1 MQAPCHARRLYIW
14 RALAGSS
21 AFVSRLRATH
31 FDAAPHTRG
40 ATRHC
45 RRAGGSAPC
54 LGHADLLHTIE
65 KGFVRA
71 DTHEERGFAQRA
83 RYCPH
88 GSLLDALGQ

>member
-1 MQAPCHARRLYIW
+1 M
-14 RALAGSS
+14 
-21 AFVSRLRATH
+21 
-31 FDAAPHTRG
+31 
-40 ATRHC
+40 
-45 RRAGGSAPC
+45 
-54 LGHADLLHTIE
+54 GHADLLHTIE